1 MSEHLVISISQAVAS
16 VCALV
21 ALLVVQWRTHS
32 LVAKDVRKTDQVADQ
47 VAHLAMLVRAV
58 TTYLRDHPNGNGG
71 GGDIDDLHS

>member
-1 MSEHLVISISQAVAS
+1 MSEHLIISISQAVMS

-21 ALLVVQWRTHS
+21 ALLVVQRRTHQS
-32 LVAKDVRKTDQVADQ
+32 VRQDIQRTEQVADQ

-71 GGDIDDLHS
+71 IGDIDDLHN